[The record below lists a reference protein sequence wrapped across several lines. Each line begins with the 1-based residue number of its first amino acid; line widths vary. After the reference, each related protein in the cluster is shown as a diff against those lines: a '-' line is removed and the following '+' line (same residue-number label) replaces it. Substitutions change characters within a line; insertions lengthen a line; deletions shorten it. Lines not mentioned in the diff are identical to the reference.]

1 MELVLVHEAF
11 NNESPATVI
20 AWLQQVLG
28 KKPTFPVVNE
38 TSEKIILSYAGGT
51 GLPHSFIIGRDM
63 SIQEDIA
70 GFDEGCGSLEKKLM
84 RVLSMR

>member
-1 MELVLVHEAF
+1 MLVHDAY

-28 KKPTFPVVNE
+28 NKPTFPVINDP
-38 TSEKIILSYAGGT
+38 SEKIMLSYAGGT
-51 GLPHSFIIGRDM
+51 GFPHSYIIGRDL

-70 GFDEGCGSLEKKLM
+70 GFDEGCGSLEKNLL

>member
-1 MELVLVHEAF
+1 MLVHDAY

-20 AWLQQVLG
+20 AWLQEVLG
-28 KKPTFPVVNE
+28 KKPTFPVINE
-38 TSEKIILSYAGGT
+38 TSNKIMLSYAGGT
-51 GLPHSFIIGRDM
+51 GLPHSYIIGRDL

-70 GFDEGCGSLEKKLM
+70 GFDEGCGSLEKNLL